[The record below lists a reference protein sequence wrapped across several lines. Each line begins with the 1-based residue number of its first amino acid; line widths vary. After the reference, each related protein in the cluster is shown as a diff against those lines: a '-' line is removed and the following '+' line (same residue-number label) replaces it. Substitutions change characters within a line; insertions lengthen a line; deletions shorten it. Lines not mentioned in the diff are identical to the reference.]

1 MSEKTR
7 KAALPAMV
15 APPIKVGRELE
26 GGHSVL
32 RLRGALA
39 LGDATQL
46 LATELDHAEKEPGG
60 GTVVDLSDL
69 RALDSTA
76 LGLLVGSLRRL
87 RSSGREMALVNPS
100 EHVALLLQ
108 MTQLDSVFPIRRT
121 VAEALELL
129 SHSEGEKDRGGP
141 GKRI

>member
-1 MSEKTR
+1 
-7 KAALPAMV
+7 
-15 APPIKVGRELE
+15 
-26 GGHSVL
+26 
-32 RLRGALA
+32 
-39 LGDATQL
+39 
-46 LATELDHAEKEPGG
+46 
-60 GTVVDLSDL
+60 
-69 RALDSTA
+69 
-76 LGLLVGSLRRL
+76 
-87 RSSGREMALVNPS
+87 MALVNPS